1 MLEILVQEIFTAT
14 KVHLKAS
21 LFNLSTKNIYAY
33 LIYNSN
39 IHGLHIHTRCLIVT
53 VCYLRRVSQYSW
65 RLRTAWSLSL
75 QHKWLPTLADICL
88 KRFIRRV
95 KLIKNTANNANIHSL
110 RKHTLCLLVTMCCL
124 RRVSQYPWRARTA
137 RSLSLKHKW

>member
-1 MLEILVQEIFTAT
+1 MLKIFVQEIFAAT

-21 LFNLSTKNIYAY
+21 LFNLSTEKY
-33 LIYNSN
+33 IYNSN

-75 QHKWLPTLADICL
+75 QHKWIPTLADICL

-95 KLIKNTANNANIHSL
+95 KLIKILQNNANIHSL
-110 RKHTLCLLVTMCCL
+110 RKHTLCLLVTLCCL